1 MECVLYEDMEEIKKS
16 LNDVSDEL
24 SKMVEKQD
32 LMSLIDEVQQRI
44 EVLERRLDDLEKC
57 TRMDELVASGLVTSR
72 RSYARNTA
80 RDKEGECNSPA
91 PSGELHSLEQQV
103 IKLFYSKDTPRDDTN
118 IEACYLVRSLSDFG

>member
-44 EVLERRLDDLEKC
+44 EELERRLDDLEKC

-80 RDKEGECNSPA
+80 GNKEGEDA
-91 PSGELHSLEQQV
+91 PSGELHSLEQHV
-103 IKLFYSKDTPRDDTN
+103 FKLFYSKDTPRDDTN